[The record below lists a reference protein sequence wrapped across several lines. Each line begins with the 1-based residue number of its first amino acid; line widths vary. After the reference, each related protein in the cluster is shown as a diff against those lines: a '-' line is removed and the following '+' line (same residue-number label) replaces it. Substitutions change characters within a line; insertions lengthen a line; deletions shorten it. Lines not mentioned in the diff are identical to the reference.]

1 MRFKACSPNR
11 LSSLAIAFGL
21 LLSASQATVSLSAVI
36 EPADLDKST
45 DACEDF
51 YQFACGGWIARAQIP
66 EDRPE
71 WSRGFATLTK
81 QNEELLRTALE
92 QYANGNLPEGDNEAK
107 LIGDYYA
114 ACMDEDGI
122 EKKSLASLKRR
133 LESVEVIKDKRALAI
148 QVARYHLEGA
158 SAIFGFGAG
167 QDYKDSSQM
176 IADADQ
182 GGLTLPDRDYYL
194 SDEKRFDEIRSKF
207 RSHVHAMLKLYGE
220 TEQQAKKDADIIL
233 TIETELAK
241 VSADKVMRRDPN
253 AMYNRLDRD
262 GLVKLAPSFD
272 WDTYFATLGYPG
284 LKAINVDV
292 PKFFVGVENLLKT
305 VPMDHWRTYLRWH
318 GLHAGASA
326 LSKSFVDED
335 FNFVAKAL
343 TGQPQIKPR
352 WKRCVNSTLEALG
365 QPLGKVFVSKTFSPN
380 AKVEAQQMIKAIESA
395 MGQRLKALDWMD
407 QATREQADQKLHTIV
422 NQIGYPDKWRD
433 FSGLKIGRDNYYANA
448 VNASAFNSRFYLDK
462 IGRPVDR
469 GEWHMPPSM
478 VNAYYSADNNKMVFP
493 AGILQTPFYQE
504 GRPAALNFGGIGM
517 VMGHELTHG
526 FDDQGRKF
534 DAKGNLRDWWSPK
547 VGEEF
552 DHRAE
557 CIVDQYSKFVAVDD
571 VHVNGKLTLGENIAD
586 QGGIRL
592 AFDAWKKT
600 AEKDAESID
609 GFTPAQQFYIGYA
622 QTWCQKMRPEMAR
635 LRATTDPHSPARYR
649 VNGPLSN
656 YDEFS
661 KAFSCKEGAAMNP
674 QSRCRVW

>member
-1 MRFKACSPNR
+1 MKFIALSCNR
-11 LSSLAIAFGL
+11 LRSFAIASGLSIFAINTSGSLA
-21 LLSASQATVSLSAVI
+21 AVI
-36 EPADLDKST
+36 DPADLDKAV

-51 YQFACGGWIARAQIP
+51 YQFACGGWITKAQIP
-66 EDRPE
+66 DDRPE

-81 QNEELLRTALE
+81 QNEDLLRAALE
-92 QYANGNLPEGDNEAK
+92 QYAAGNLPEHDAEAK
-107 LIGDYYA
+107 LVGDYYA
-114 ACMDEDGI
+114 SCMDEDGI
-122 EKKSLASLKRR
+122 EKKSLSSLKRR
-133 LESVEVIKDKRALAI
+133 LEAVEVMKDKRALAI

-158 SAIFGFGAG
+158 GAIFSFGAG

-194 SDEKRFDEIRSKF
+194 SDAKRFEEIRAKF
-207 RSHVHAMLKLYGE
+207 RSHLQSMFKLYGE
-220 TEQQAKKDADIIL
+220 TENQAKQDAD
-233 TIETELAK
+233 TVMQIETELAK
-241 VSADKVMRRDPN
+241 VSADKVTRRDPN
-253 AMYNRLDRD
+253 AMYNRLDRA
-262 GLVKLAPSFD
+262 GLIKLAPSFD
-272 WDTYFATLGYPG
+272 WESYFSTLGYPG
-284 LKAINVDV
+284 LNAINVDV
-292 PKFFVGVENLLKT
+292 PKFFIGVEKLLKT
-305 VPMDHWRTYLRWH
+305 VPMASWRTYLRWH
-318 GLHAGASA
+318 GVHSAASA
-326 LSKSFVDED
+326 LNKSFVEED

-352 WKRCVNSTLEALG
+352 WKRCVNSTLEAMG
-365 QPLGKVFVSKTFSPN
+365 QPLGKVFIAKTFSPK
-380 AKVEAQQMIKAIESA
+380 AKTEAQQMIKAIESA
-395 MGQRLKALDWMD
+395 MGKRLVALDWMD

-422 NQIGYPDKWRD
+422 NQIGYPDKWRT
-433 FSGLKIGRDNYYANA
+433 FTALKVSRDNYYANA
-448 VNASAFNSRFYLDK
+448 VNAAAFNSRFYLDK

-469 GEWHMPPSM
+469 SEWHMPPSM

-552 DHRAE
+552 DRRAE

-592 AFDAWKKT
+592 AFEAWRQT
-600 AEKDAESID
+600 AEDGAESVD
-609 GFTPAQQFYIGYA
+609 GFTPSQQFFIGYA

-635 LRATTDPHSPARYR
+635 LRATTDPHSPARFR

-656 YDEFS
+656 FDEFS
-661 KAFSCKEGAAMNP
+661 KAFSCKAGTVMNP
-674 QSRCRVW
+674 SNRCRVW

>member
-11 LSSLAIAFGL
+11 LCSLAIAFGL

-92 QYANGNLPEGDNEAK
+92 QYANGKLPVGDNEAK

-326 LSKSFVDED
+326 FSKSFVDED

-592 AFDAWKKT
+592 AFDAWKRT

>member
-1 MRFKACSPNR
+1 
-11 LSSLAIAFGL
+11 
-21 LLSASQATVSLSAVI
+21 
-36 EPADLDKST
+36 
-45 DACEDF
+45 
-51 YQFACGGWIARAQIP
+51 
-66 EDRPE
+66 
-71 WSRGFATLTK
+71 
-81 QNEELLRTALE
+81 
-92 QYANGNLPEGDNEAK
+92 
-107 LIGDYYA
+107 
-114 ACMDEDGI
+114 
-122 EKKSLASLKRR
+122 
-133 LESVEVIKDKRALAI
+133 
-148 QVARYHLEGA
+148 
-158 SAIFGFGAG
+158 
-167 QDYKDSSQM
+167 
-176 IADADQ
+176 
-182 GGLTLPDRDYYL
+182 
-194 SDEKRFDEIRSKF
+194 
-207 RSHVHAMLKLYGE
+207 MLKLYGE

-609 GFTPAQQFYIGYA
+609 GFTPAQQFYIRRCA
-622 QTWCQKMRPEMAR
+622 QRW
-635 LRATTDPHSPARYR
+635 LD
-649 VNGPLSN
+649 
-656 YDEFS
+656 
-661 KAFSCKEGAAMNP
+661 
-674 QSRCRVW
+674 